1 MTFHRFEHSVSEP
14 RVSSEG
20 TPPRAIVKG
29 GNRGLC
35 PARLFFCS
43 LLSAALLLPLTG
55 CSRQK
60 YRQSADCEVYG
71 LLNSVDEPDRLW
83 EMNDFS
89 LNENGCSRYANVY
102 DKDQLPQPVD
112 DPLAHRLMEC
122 VDGKKGSHKWNHNGF
137 TDTVENPNWYASLPV
152 NEQGK
157 IVLDQDTIFDL
168 ALMHSPAYRT
178 ALENVYLAALD
189 VTGERFAFD
198 TKFYGGESLLYN
210 NYGGFRKDS
219 ISTLENDIG
228 SNTAATRKL
237 ATGADIVVGIANSM
251 VWTFGPDGE
260 QSFNPITTLGYS
272 ITQPLLRNAGRQIV
286 LENLTKSERRLLANV
301 RQLAFYQQGFYV
313 GVLTGSYAVSTPS
326 SGGYPS
332 KNLSGVSRGGY
343 YGLLSSQVQI
353 RNQQSQ
359 VQSLRENLDQYEEYF
374 KAGKL
379 SNSLQVEQVRS
390 QFLSGQSTLM
400 SLKDNYESSIDSYLI
415 SIGLPPDV
423 AEVAIQDNLLDQFTL
438 MSPTMTALY
447 DRLNDQI
454 KILHNREMSV
464 PADITEQIEKFKE
477 GIDEGDQEIAADFQR
492 LNDAVPSRIAA
503 MESLK
508 KRLTEEL
515 PEVDSS
521 VCDSSVLKQRIAR
534 IQSDYRDV
542 KEEIDSLF
550 RLIDLTIGRYS
561 PEVIAKMIVETREN
575 PNASPFDVETVDLIN
590 KLRME
595 DIFDQDN
602 LSEEVTDDSLRV
614 GRVTNEN
621 TSQGGYDIR
630 EPYRYWV
637 SNCFSEL
644 AEKLTTFR
652 LVQTRIRL
660 ETVELSDV
668 DIDPAEAINVASENR
683 FDWMNARSELVDT
696 WRNIEIVANQLK
708 GDMSVSVSGRVR
720 NEGENPVNFSAKNA
734 EMSAS
739 VKFDAPLTR
748 LLERNNYRRALISYD
763 QARRSYYTYVDNVKL
778 QIRRTLREIQRNQL
792 DLELKRESVRVAV
805 IQVHQAQLKL
815 SKPATSASRSVG
827 DTSARD
833 LVEALNTLLNS
844 QNNFMT
850 TWLEYQVQRMA
861 LLLELGLFEIDERG
875 RWIDPGKINADLL
888 SSRARMQ
895 LVSQDEL
902 AGMNQLQPVEQ
913 LTGGLSAD
921 ALRQITPA
929 GEAGEGADDTV
940 FTASLPTP
948 PPDTPSVAPSDG
960 STTRSGSLS
969 AVATA
974 E

>member
-1 MTFHRFEHSVSEP
+1 MALHRFGQPIFEL
-14 RVSSEG
+14 RVSSEQS
-20 TPPRAIVKG
+20 PLKRAG
-29 GNRGLC
+29 RRRGRVWPLVC
-35 PARLFFCS
+35 
-43 LLSAALLLPLTG
+43 ALLGLGALIPSAG
-55 CSRQK
+55 CTRQK
-60 YRQSADCEVYG
+60 YRMAADNEVYN

-83 EMNDFS
+83 EMNDFTLQES
-89 LNENGCSRYANVY
+89 GCSRYANVY
-102 DKDQLPQPVD
+102 DKDLLPQPVD

-122 VDGKKGSHKWNHNGF
+122 VDGKRGSAKWNNNGF

-152 NEQGK
+152 NSEGK
-157 IVLDQDTIFDL
+157 VVLDQDTIFDL
-168 ALMHSPAYRT
+168 ALIHSPAYRT
-178 ALENVYLAALD
+178 ALENVYLSALD
-189 VTGERFAFD
+189 VTAERFAFD

-219 ISTLENDIG
+219 VSTLTNDIG
-228 SNTAATRKL
+228 SNAAVRRHL
-237 ATGADIVVGIANSM
+237 ATGADIVVGIANTM
-251 VWTFGPDGE
+251 VWTFGPNGE
-260 QSFNPITTLGYS
+260 QSFNPITSLGYS

-313 GVLTGSYAVSTPS
+313 GVLTGSYAVSAPS
-326 SGGYPS
+326 AGGYPS
-332 KNLSGVSRGGY
+332 RNISSVSRGGY

-400 SLKDNYESSIDSYLI
+400 SLKYNYESNIDSYLI

-423 AEVAIQDNLLDQFTL
+423 AQVTIQDSLLDQFTL
-438 MSPTMTALY
+438 MSPTMTDLY

-454 KILHNREMSV
+454 KILHNREMPV
-464 PADITEQIEKFKE
+464 PDDVMGQIKE
-477 GIDEGDQEIAADFQR
+477 FHKGLEVGDQEIAEDFKR
-492 LNDAVPSRIAA
+492 LEDSIPGRVSA
-503 MESLK
+503 MESLR
-508 KRLTEEL
+508 KRLAEEL

-521 VCDSSVLKQRIAR
+521 ICDAEVLKDRVAR
-534 IQSDYRDV
+534 IQSDYYDV
-542 KEEIDSLF
+542 KEEIGDLF

-561 PEVIAKMIVETREN
+561 PQELARMIVETREN
-575 PNASPFDVETVDLIN
+575 PNASPFDVDTVDLIN

-602 LSEEVTDDSLRV
+602 LSEEVTDDALRV
-614 GRVTNEN
+614 GRVTRED
-621 TSQGGYDIR
+621 TTRGKSYDIR

-637 SNCFSEL
+637 SNCLSAL
-644 AEKLTTFR
+644 AEKMTTFR

-668 DIDPAEAINVASENR
+668 DIDPAEAIEMARENR

-708 GDMSVSVSGRVR
+708 GDLSVSISGNIRS
-720 NEGENPVNFSAKNA
+720 EGENPVNFSAKGASMN
-734 EMSAS
+734 AS
-739 VKFDAPLTR
+739 VEFDAPLTR
-748 LLERNNYRRALISYD
+748 LLERNSYRRALISYD
-763 QARRSYYTYVDNVKL
+763 QARRSYYTYVDNVKMQL
-778 QIRRTLREIQRNQL
+778 RRTLREIHRNQL

-844 QNNFMT
+844 QNTFMT

-861 LLLELGLFEIDERG
+861 LLLQMGLFEIDERG
-875 RWIDPGKINADLL
+875 RWIDPGKINSELL
-888 SSRARMQ
+888 SSRARLQ
-895 LVSQDEL
+895 VVTQDEL
-902 AGMNQLQPVEQ
+902 AGMNQLRPVEQ
-913 LTGGLSAD
+913 LTGGLDGD
-921 ALRQITPA
+921 ALRRITPA
-929 GEAGEGADDTV
+929 QENNTGVPAE
-940 FTASLPTP
+940 
-948 PPDTPSVAPSDG
+948 
-960 STTRSGSLS
+960 STRRSGSLP
-969 AVATA
+969 VAMNSPAAPGAALVA
-974 E
+974 EQE

>member
-1 MTFHRFEHSVSEP
+1 M
-14 RVSSEG
+14 
-20 TPPRAIVKG
+20 
-29 GNRGLC
+29 
-35 PARLFFCS
+35 
-43 LLSAALLLPLTG
+43 AA
-55 CSRQK
+55 
-60 YRQSADCEVYG
+60 DNEVYN

-83 EMNDFS
+83 EMNDFTLQES
-89 LNENGCSRYANVY
+89 GGSRYANVY
-102 DKDQLPQPVD
+102 DKDRLPQPVD

-122 VDGKKGSHKWNHNGF
+122 VDGKRGSAKWNNNGF

-152 NEQGK
+152 NSDGK

-168 ALMHSPAYRT
+168 ALLHSPAYRT

-189 VTGERFAFD
+189 VTAERFAFD

-210 NYGGFRKDS
+210 NYGGFREDS
-219 ISTLENDIG
+219 VSTLSNNIG
-228 SNTAATRKL
+228 SRTAVQRCL

-251 VWTFGPDGE
+251 VWTFGPNGE
-260 QSFNPITTLGYS
+260 QTFTPLTTLGYS

-286 LENLTKSERRLLANV
+286 LESLTKSERRLLANV

-313 GVLTGSYAVSTPS
+313 GVLTGSYAVSAPS

-332 KNLSGVSRGGY
+332 KNVSSVSRGGY

-400 SLKDNYESSIDSYLI
+400 TLKNTYESSIDSYLI

-423 AEVAIQDNLLDQFTL
+423 AQVAIQDSLLDQFTL

-454 KILHNREMSV
+454 KILHNREMPIPPDV
-464 PADITEQIEKFKE
+464 MGQIEEFKKGLEE
-477 GIDEGDQEIAADFQR
+477 GDREIDEDFKR
-492 LNDAVPSRIAA
+492 LENAIPSRISA
-503 MESLK
+503 MQSLK

-521 VCDSSVLKQRIAR
+521 ICDDSVLKDRIAR
-534 IQSDYRDV
+534 IQSDYHDV
-542 KEEIDSLF
+542 KGEIEDLF

-561 PEVIAKMIVETREN
+561 PRELADMIVQTREN
-575 PNASPFDVETVDLIN
+575 PSASPFDVQTVELIN

-614 GRVTNEN
+614 GRVTREDATRGN
-621 TSQGGYDIR
+621 SYDIR

-637 SNCFSEL
+637 SNCLSSL
-644 AEKLTTFR
+644 AEKMTTFR

-668 DIDPAEAINVASENR
+668 DIDPVEAIEVARENR

-708 GDMSVSVSGRVR
+708 GDLSVSISGQIQ
-720 NEGENPVNFSAKNA
+720 NEGENPVNFSGKRAD
-734 EMSAS
+734 MSAS
-739 VKFDAPLTR
+739 VEFDAPLTR
-748 LLERNNYRRALISYD
+748 LLERNSYRRALISYD
-763 QARRSYYTYVDNVKL
+763 QARRSYYTYVDNVKMQL
-778 QIRRTLREIQRNQL
+778 RRTLREIHRNQL

-861 LLLELGLFEIDERG
+861 LLLQLGLFEIDERG
-875 RWIDPGKINADLL
+875 RWIDPGKINSELL
-888 SSRARMQ
+888 SSRARLQ
-895 LVSQDEL
+895 LVTQDEL
-902 AGMNQLQPVEQ
+902 AGMNQLRPVEQ
-913 LTGGLSAD
+913 LTGGLDGD
-921 ALRQITPA
+921 ALRRITPA
-929 GEAGEGADDTV
+929 QEDTAGVPME
-940 FTASLPTP
+940 
-948 PPDTPSVAPSDG
+948 
-960 STTRSGSLS
+960 STHRSGSLP
-969 AVATA
+969 VAA
-974 E
+974 NNSPAPAALVAQQE